1 MSPAAAEPAEGSL
14 LLDDQLCFALYAA
27 SRAVT
32 ARYRPLLEELGLTYP
47 QYLVMLVLWEQDSI
61 SVRDLGTALQLES
74 STLSPLLKRLEAS
87 GLLRREQPARRRTLG
102 RHPAHRRGERMREQA
117 AAVPLAIG
125 DAMGLTPEQDALAK
139 QLLRLITANVAMRL
153 NRPPPARSRSTRRPD
168 VAAVQLSLQVQRHL
182 LDRVPGIRSEAIS
195 RKEMADVN
203 GDSSR
208 TTRSTSGPR
217 ATIDGVGTGTPTV
230 AAHRTHRAPRAVHTR
245 STRPVRR

>member
-74 STLSPLLKRLEAS
+74 STLSPLLKRLEAG
-87 GLLRREQPARRRTLG
+87 GLLRRERRRDDERSVAIRLTD
-102 RHPAHRRGERMREQA
+102 AGERMREQA

-125 DAMGLTPEQDALAK
+125 DAMGLTPDQDALAK
-139 QLLRLITANVAMRL
+139 QLLRLITTNVA
-153 NRPPPARSRSTRRPD
+153 A
-168 VAAVQLSLQVQRHL
+168 
-182 LDRVPGIRSEAIS
+182 G
-195 RKEMADVN
+195 
-203 GDSSR
+203 
-208 TTRSTSGPR
+208 
-217 ATIDGVGTGTPTV
+217 
-230 AAHRTHRAPRAVHTR
+230 
-245 STRPVRR
+245 